1 MVWDLRG
8 ALLKKQEVES
18 ARLAEF
24 DFRLRVRA
32 MRLLATQLDMEQEEL
47 VSAIMRKPDELVLG
61 ELAERLGIAPA
72 DLQQLH
78 DACRIT
84 ARAQL
89 VDELG
94 DPAPY
99 RLA

>member
-24 DFRLRVRA
+24 DFRLRVRT
-32 MRLLATQLDMEQEEL
+32 MRLLAPQLGVEEEEL
-47 VSAIMRKPDELVLG
+47 VSAIMRKPDALVLAD
-61 ELAERLGIAPA
+61 LAERLGIEPA
-72 DLQQLH
+72 DLQQRH
-78 DACRIT
+78 DACGIT

-94 DPAPY
+94 DPTPH